1 MGRSKGKIEK
11 PSFLRSYLKS
21 AVVVLIVMAIFGGLV
36 LNMYIE
42 RYESIYRNQLWEN
55 YISLNYQLEDLY
67 DLNPQNLAKIKKT
80 LVDQYSDSGKI
91 TKVRIYNY
99 QTDYMADGNPSD
111 LVIDSSRTAIMKY
124 TLGDGTSAP
133 LEIADKK
140 YLKYFERPD
149 IEALSF
155 YSSSLSP
162 AHAQNPRTAFVCT
175 EFYTDVK
182 NNKFIPVEAEI
193 LEGEFPY
200 AGEAKLSG
208 VKVSIKPDPKDIEGF
223 VLKKH
228 SLANMTGEDS
238 VKSVYEIPTYSEIA
252 GSVST
257 DQINFEESGSSVVMN
272 KDHTIEIFETG
283 VEHIDFFTAYK
294 KYILLLGGVIIG
306 IALVF
311 SFIPASIVYNTN
323 MRKYQI
329 FEYRRKMIDA
339 MAHDLKTPMAAITA
353 YAENITNHIGADK
366 QEHYA
371 EKIGEKVADMNRL
384 VNNILDFSR
393 SEATDLKL
401 KSEEVDVGKMIGEIL
416 ADNEAGISE
425 RSLNVNFAP
434 GAVSVTTDPELFRQA
449 LANLISNAVLHSKA
463 GTVVDISCSDKSVVM
478 VNTAAGKIE
487 DPGSLKQAFVKGS
500 SSRGSRGS
508 GLGLAIADNDLAMLG
523 FKLEIRTEEDKFIAT
538 VKM

>member
-1 MGRSKGKIEK
+1 MGKSKGKIEK

-21 AVVVLIVMAIFGGLV
+21 AVIVLIVTAIFGGLV
-36 LNMYIE
+36 LNMFIE
-42 RYESIYRNQLWEN
+42 RYENAYWDQEWDN
-55 YISLNYQLEDLY
+55 YTSLNYQLEALY
-67 DLNPQNLAKIKKT
+67 DLNPQNLGNIKKT
-80 LVDQYSDSGKI
+80 LVDQYRDSGKI

-111 LVIDSSRTAIMKY
+111 LVIDSSRTAIMNY

-155 YSSSLSP
+155 CASSLSP
-162 AHAQNPRTAFVCT
+162 ASAKYPRTAFVCT

-193 LEGEFPY
+193 LEGDFPY

-228 SLANMTGEDS
+228 SLANLTGEDS
-238 VKSVYEIPTYSEIA
+238 VLPAYEIPTYSEIA

-257 DQINFEESGSSVVMN
+257 DQINFEESERSVVMN

-283 VEHIDFFTAYK
+283 VEYIDFFTAYK
-294 KYILLLGGVIIG
+294 KDILLWGGVIIG

-339 MAHDLKTPMAAITA
+339 MAHDLKTPMAAINA
-353 YAENITNHIGADK
+353 YAENLSNHIAPDK
-366 QEHYA
+366 QEHYV
-371 EKIGEKVADMNRL
+371 EKIGEKVSDMNRL
-384 VNNILDFSR
+384 VNNILEFSR
-393 SEATDLKL
+393 SEDTAVKI
-401 KSEEVDVGKMIGEIL
+401 KEEDVDIGQMIEKIIS
-416 ADNEAGISE
+416 DNETKIKE
-425 RSLNVNFAP
+425 RSLRINYDKK
-434 GAVSVTTDPELFRQA
+434 SLTIRTDCELFRQA
-449 LANLISNAVLHSKA
+449 LANLIGNAVIHCKR
-463 GTVVDISCSDKSVVM
+463 GTAVDISCDKSSVIIINIVEE
-478 VNTAAGKIE
+478 KIG
-487 DPGSLKQAFVKGS
+487 DTSKLKEAFVKGS
-500 SSRGSRGS
+500 SSRGSKGN

-523 FKLEIRTEEDKFIAT
+523 FKLELRTEDDKFIAI
-538 VKM
+538 VKL